1 MVFVRFLC
9 RTVTLFPRFHTIFFW
24 KKSLCA
30 AHTEKVG
37 NFRGSIYIDYLVLF
51 CLLPHLFAYSIIF
64 YNSVNTLIFIDI
76 LGCNLLLPYLC
87 IYLFTQI
94 VLVLDTVLHLVT
106 VSLWHPLVVDFFFL
120 NTSLF
125 PGTTKCCRLIL
136 YIPKVFFPSH
146 FHNTDIIFWY
156 NIVSQETS
164 NETPIFHENFNFT
177 SGN

>member
-76 LGCNLLLPYLC
+76 LGCNLLLPYLF
-87 IYLFTQI
+87 IYSNCSSIGHCSSFGYCVPLTSPCCRFLFSKHFFISWHYKMLQA
-94 VLVLDTVLHLVT
+94 HLVY
-106 VSLWHPLVVDFFFL
+106 SQGI
-120 NTSLF
+120 F
-125 PGTTKCCRLIL
+125 PITFPQHWYYILI
-136 YIPKVFFPSH
+136 
-146 FHNTDIIFWY
+146 
-156 NIVSQETS
+156 
-164 NETPIFHENFNFT
+164 
-177 SGN
+177 